1 MIISCLGV
9 GSISPIKAPR
19 ALEISDKVAPS
30 LEAQAGTVPAG
41 QPVLTFIGSSPS
53 QQGRCKMREPFPR
66 PLAAGPIPSDCH
78 TYGHKVTALSTN
90 HPIPQLAFISYSTQD
105 ERCHHPLKVPDGR
118 PIRISVKLTLQLVR
132 KVAIEQD
139 SRAYGTRVLK
149 RGQRPLS
156 IGLLALLDDVAAIAK
171 VASASLDDVVSQAAK
186 AGAKAAA
193 VVVDDAAVTPRY
205 VVGFVADREL
215 PIVGKIAVGS
225 LRNKLL
231 ILLPCTLALSYF
243 LPWMITPL
251 LMFGGAYLCYE
262 GTEKVLEAIV
272 PHRAHAYE
280 AMLDTAALNPHTLE
294 EEKVAGAIKT
304 DFILSAEIM
313 AITLAAVPETGIL
326 MQALV
331 LALVGIGITVAVY
344 GVVALIVKADDV
356 GVALAGNDGGSMI
369 DGLCRAIGRALVVGM
384 PGFLTLL
391 GAVGTA
397 AMIWVG
403 GAIIVHGLEVYGTVG
418 QTIDSAAKAT
428 AQVLPFAAGVVK
440 WTVVSFLS
448 GMVGL
453 LIGAVSM
460 PLVGFAFA
468 PAWKLFKAFYARAK
482 G

>member
-1 MIISCLGV
+1 M
-9 GSISPIKAPR
+9 
-19 ALEISDKVAPS
+19 
-30 LEAQAGTVPAG
+30 
-41 QPVLTFIGSSPS
+41 
-53 QQGRCKMREPFPR
+53 
-66 PLAAGPIPSDCH
+66 AA
-78 TYGHKVTALSTN
+78 
-90 HPIPQLAFISYSTQD
+90 
-105 ERCHHPLKVPDGR
+105 
-118 PIRISVKLTLQLVR
+118 PIRISVKLTLQIVR

-139 SRAYGTRVLK
+139 SRGYGTRVLK

-171 VASASLDDVVSQAAK
+171 VAAASLDDVVSQAAK

-313 AITLAAVPETGIL
+313 AITLAAVPDAGIL